1 MYTGTDAAERLRE
14 KVRQHVKWQHSKAV
28 SCVVKLRNTIARVA
42 IRSEKQGGW
51 ISKRGARLWRTPMVS
66 LNRVVNALS
75 LLAVAA
81 GAASLE
87 SPTSPSTTRPSS
99 LVATRRQYL
108 PAGHAEYEFGPRQ
121 EKLFNT
127 TMVAIS
133 TTQNQRRGVVEAAS
147 TLMVAIGFYVHASV
161 KALETILYV
170 CAEREWAKLAALGG
184 LVNDVLYGVFTYNAA
199 AHFGAITATKGND

>member
-1 MYTGTDAAERLRE
+1 
-14 KVRQHVKWQHSKAV
+14 
-28 SCVVKLRNTIARVA
+28 
-42 IRSEKQGGW
+42 
-51 ISKRGARLWRTPMVS
+51 MVS
-66 LNRVVNALS
+66 FNRVVNALS

-127 TMVAIS
+127 TMVAM
-133 TTQNQRRGVVEAAS
+133 QQ
-147 TLMVAIGFYVHASV
+147 VAIGFYLHASV

>member
-28 SCVVKLRNTIARVA
+28 ICVVKLRNTIARVA

-51 ISKRGARLWRTPMVS
+51 ISKRGARLWRIPMVS
-66 LNRVVNALS
+66 FNRVVNALS

-127 TMVAIS
+127 TMVAM
-133 TTQNQRRGVVEAAS
+133 QQ
-147 TLMVAIGFYVHASV
+147 VAIGFYVHASV

-184 LVNDVLYGVFTYNAA
+184 LVNDVLYGVFTYYAA